1 MTLTMNVNMKAVKN
15 KINVNKKLL
24 FEITTFFFNFLVN
37 LLTKLCHFKCA
48 VKIKTIVL

>member
-15 KINVNKKLL
+15 EIDVNKKLL

-37 LLTKLCHFKCA
+37 LLTKVMSFQMCC
-48 VKIKTIVL
+48 

>member
-15 KINVNKKLL
+15 KIDVNKKLL

-37 LLTKLCHFKCA
+37 LLT
-48 VKIKTIVL
+48 IVMSF